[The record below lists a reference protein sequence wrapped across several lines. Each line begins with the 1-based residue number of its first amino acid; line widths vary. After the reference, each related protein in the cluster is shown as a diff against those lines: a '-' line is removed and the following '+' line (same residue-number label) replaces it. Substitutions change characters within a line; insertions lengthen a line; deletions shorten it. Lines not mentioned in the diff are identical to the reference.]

1 MIDVAY
7 FLISS
12 LIQVEGFFDF
22 CGGKAMAKLQVQI
35 RVRKCLTRACMVA
48 FGMALPSVCAPQVY
62 SQNVEEFAISKK
74 IAYTGGLTDLTIDL
88 RKLKAG
94 MKGTVTLPISNL
106 TDRPFKIN
114 TIITGCSCL
123 NAKSYGNVIPPNGIV
138 DVVIEMTTPSRGQSA
153 QQIQFLRIQESDEVA
168 IQLGMK
174 FELMGAACFI
184 PNCVT
189 PKADRSNNKCVFE
202 VPILV
207 TEPVLLANIRVFGT
221 GDLEGASGK
230 VVSREGRDFA
240 LFTLEVPKDGDLALC
255 GELVIQ
261 ESDQVKNNKI
271 ACFINR
277 EPRVVVSPRLVRMV
291 RNDLGWAADVILRMN
306 RDSNSVNAS
315 EEMELSIGC
324 QGDDG
329 TVLKV
334 VAKKIGSQSYRVQL
348 SIPEKV
354 NEKQVMAL
362 PKVLRWQVGWDG
374 GIEEFSTP
382 SRRVE

>member
-1 MIDVAY
+1 
-7 FLISS
+7 
-12 LIQVEGFFDF
+12 
-22 CGGKAMAKLQVQI
+22 MAKPHGQI
-35 RVRKCLTRACMVA
+35 CVLKCLARVCIAA
-48 FGMALPSVCAPQVY
+48 FGIALSAVSS
-62 SQNVEEFAISKK
+62 SQENSPNVEEFAISKK

-88 RKLKAG
+88 GKLKAG
-94 MKGTVTLPISNL
+94 MKGIVTLPISNL

-123 NAKSYGNVIPPNGIV
+123 KAKSYGNVIPPNGIV
-138 DVVIEMTTPSRGQSA
+138 DVVIEMTTPSRGESA
-153 QQIQFLRIQESDEVA
+153 PQIQFLRIQESDVVA

-189 PKADRSNNKCVFE
+189 PKADRSNDKCIFE

-240 LFTLEVPKDGDLALC
+240 LFTLEVPKDGDLALG

-261 ESDQVKNNKI
+261 ERDQVKNNKI

-277 EPRVVVSPRLVRMV
+277 EPRVVVSPRLVRLV
-291 RNDLGWAADVILRMN
+291 RNDEGWAADVIVRIN
-306 RDSNSVNAS
+306 RDSKSVNAS
-315 EEMELSIGC
+315 EDVELFIGC

-334 VAKKIGSQSYRVQL
+334 VAKKVGNQSYRVQL

-354 NEKQVMAL
+354 NGKPLMAL

-382 SRRVE
+382 SRRVD